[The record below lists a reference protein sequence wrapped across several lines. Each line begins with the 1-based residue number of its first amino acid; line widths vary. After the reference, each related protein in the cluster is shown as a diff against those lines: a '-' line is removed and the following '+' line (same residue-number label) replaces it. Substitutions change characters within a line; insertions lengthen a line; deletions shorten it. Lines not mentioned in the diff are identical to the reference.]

1 MRLALSMAHDLKC
14 TARLDERRARILK
27 QKVRYDVAL
36 RGVKRLVLGGA
47 SRSEPFDYFDHARE
61 EARMAELLGG
71 ESRKRADEARDFLRK
86 AREVVNGARGAPQR
100 LRRDEKRF
108 HKAEDAYQLLW
119 QRQVGKD

>member
-1 MRLALSMAHDLKC
+1 MAHDLKC

-100 LRRDEKRF
+100 LGETRNGSTRRRMRINSLAAASRKRL
-108 HKAEDAYQLLW
+108 KTS
-119 QRQVGKD
+119 GTP